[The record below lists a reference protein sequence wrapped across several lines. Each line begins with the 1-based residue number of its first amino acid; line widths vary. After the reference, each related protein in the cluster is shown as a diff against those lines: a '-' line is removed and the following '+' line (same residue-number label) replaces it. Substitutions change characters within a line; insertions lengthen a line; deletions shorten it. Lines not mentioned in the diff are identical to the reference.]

1 MTKKEKRN
9 IRQEVTDKIVDALES
24 GTAPRVHSQLADR
37 PQERQQRNLPGQ
49 QSGHQGC
56 GPHQRRQPRSCVRIR

>member
-24 GTAPRVHSQLADR
+24 GTAPWVKPWSSTDGATGLYAFVI
-37 PQERQQRNLPGQ
+37 L
-49 QSGHQGC
+49 C
-56 GPHQRRQPRSCVRIR
+56 

>member
-24 GTAPRVHSQLADR
+24 GTAPYIPPSDDPYR
-37 PQERQQRNLPGQ
+37 PTPSIDGLCIAEVLYRDLQALHAKTVIANQESN
-49 QSGHQGC
+49 
-56 GPHQRRQPRSCVRIR
+56 